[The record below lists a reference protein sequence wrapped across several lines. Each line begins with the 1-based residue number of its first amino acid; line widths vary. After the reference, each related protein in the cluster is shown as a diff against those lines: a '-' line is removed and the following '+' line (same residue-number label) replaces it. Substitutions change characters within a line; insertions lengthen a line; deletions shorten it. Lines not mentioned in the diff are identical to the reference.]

1 MIATGSG
8 VATDRLWLRD
18 LSVLSRRTQI
28 PSEPLAEGLDEVV
41 LVFALSPGQARARAA
56 RARGIDA
63 ESLAPLIVSVLVGS
77 VEAPS
82 KGRSRAGRSSKTSMR
97 AGAPHS
103 RGTLAPLRSV
113 AISRSGKGGFVASVI
128 NGDGCEALRVE
139 AG

>member
-18 LSVLSRRTQI
+18 LSALSRRTQI
-28 PSEPLAEGLDEVV
+28 PSEPIAKGLDEVV
-41 LVFALSPGQARARAA
+41 LVFALSPAQARARAA

-82 KGRSRAGRSSKTSMR
+82 TGRSRAGRSSKDVDASGC
-97 AGAPHS
+97 A
-103 RGTLAPLRSV
+103 TLERHPSP
-113 AISRSGKGGFVASVI
+113 S
-128 NGDGCEALRVE
+128 
-139 AG
+139 